1 MALNIIN
8 INSVDYY
15 LSSNLYEYDPA
26 FFGKIVRRSDVLKRI
41 KINQT
46 DYIYASPRLDSDF
59 SQN

>member
-1 MALNIIN
+1 MALIIIRLNNI
-8 INSVDYY
+8 DYY
-15 LSSNLYEYDPA
+15 LSTELYELDPA
-26 FFGKIVRRSDVLKRI
+26 FFGKIVRRSDILKRI